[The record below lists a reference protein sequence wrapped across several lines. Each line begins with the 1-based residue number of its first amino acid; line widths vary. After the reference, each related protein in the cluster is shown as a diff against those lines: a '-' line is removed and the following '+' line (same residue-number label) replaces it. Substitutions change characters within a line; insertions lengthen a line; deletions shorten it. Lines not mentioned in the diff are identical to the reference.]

1 MTNCSNWVKLVFSID
16 DCQFKMDEI
25 ELGHKTYNYLIL
37 LNANPR
43 LPEYVHKLNLK
54 EELPMHLMTKLLQTK

>member
-1 MTNCSNWVKLVFSID
+1 
-16 DCQFKMDEI
+16 MDEI